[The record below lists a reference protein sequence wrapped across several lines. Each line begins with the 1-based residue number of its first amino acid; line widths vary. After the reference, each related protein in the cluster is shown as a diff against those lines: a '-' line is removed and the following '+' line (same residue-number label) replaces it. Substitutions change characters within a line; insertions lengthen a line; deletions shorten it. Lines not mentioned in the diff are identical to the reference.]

1 MIFSYLISSLFGT
14 GIFLTAVANSG
25 LPSISESDVAQS
37 VVEDIENLKPSVM
50 MQTLKEISPF
60 LLAIA
65 YNIAVVVIVLFI
77 SSRIIKLLSKML
89 DKFLK
94 KINVDLAVRRFL
106 ISTLKVIMYALIIMA
121 LAERLGI
128 NQATIVAVL
137 GSAGVAIG
145 LAWQGSLSNFAGGM
159 IILVSR
165 PFSR

>member
-14 GIFLTAVANSG
+14 GICLTAVANSG

-106 ISTLKVIMYALIIMA
+106 ISTLKSNNICSYNH
-121 LAERLGI
+121 GI
-128 NQATIVAVL
+128 
-137 GSAGVAIG
+137 G
-145 LAWQGSLSNFAGGM
+145 
-159 IILVSR
+159 
-165 PFSR
+165 